1 MPRGRPTKLTPE
13 VHKAIVDAVG
23 LGATYATA
31 AACAGVTYETFN
43 EWIKTGEN
51 AKRKSIY
58 SDFSEAVRK
67 AEAECKY
74 KATKVIIKA
83 MADGEWKAAL
93 EFLRRR
99 DRAEW
104 GDNIKQELTGKD
116 GGPIDVA
123 TMSPSEIA
131 ERVAAL
137 LATVK
142 HAAP

>member
-1 MPRGRPTKLTPE
+1 MAGRPTKLTPE
-13 VHKAIVDAVG
+13 THKAIVEAIG

-31 AACAGVTYETFN
+31 AACAGVSYDTFN
-43 EWIKTGEN
+43 EWMKAGDSATRNNKFSE
-51 AKRKSIY
+51 
-58 SDFSEAVRK
+58 FSEAVRR